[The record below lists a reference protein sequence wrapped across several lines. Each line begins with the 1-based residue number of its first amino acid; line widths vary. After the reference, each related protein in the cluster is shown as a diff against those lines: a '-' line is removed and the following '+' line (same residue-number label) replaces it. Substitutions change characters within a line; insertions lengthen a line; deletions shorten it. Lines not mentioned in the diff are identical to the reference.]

1 MYVLGCHLSIY
12 RISYSSDQGGSQQHI
27 SLITIMCCFYSICI
41 HLPSQTQRD
50 TDYWHYFD
58 MFVFNDWPFP
68 HVYFAK
74 NVAGSVFSGCVVF
87 YVDHYKQAYSV
98 NKT

>member
-1 MYVLGCHLSIY
+1 
-12 RISYSSDQGGSQQHI
+12 
-27 SLITIMCCFYSICI
+27 
-41 HLPSQTQRD
+41 
-50 TDYWHYFD
+50 

-87 YVDHYKQAYSV
+87 YVDYYKQAYSV